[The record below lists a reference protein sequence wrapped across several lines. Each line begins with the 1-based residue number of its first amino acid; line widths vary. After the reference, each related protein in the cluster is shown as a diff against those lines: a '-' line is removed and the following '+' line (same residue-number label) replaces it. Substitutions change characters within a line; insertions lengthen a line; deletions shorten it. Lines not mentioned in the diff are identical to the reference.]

1 MRSNTDLLPRT
12 VLVFLLGAL
21 AAGVASG
28 APGDTTVA
36 QRGGGTGPHALSG
49 DGRYLAFSSANST
62 FVPGDTNGTEDVFI
76 KDLQS
81 GLVQRVSVNSQAV
94 QGNRQSDSPAIS
106 HDGRFVAFR
115 SLASNLVPNDRNGR
129 RDIFVRD
136 RQLGITER
144 VSVTSAG
151 REEKGNALNPAIS
164 ANGRFIAFHF
174 LGPTS
179 IDIRL
184 RDRKT
189 ATTELIN
196 LDENGQRLSLSG
208 ATSPDVSISADG
220 RYVVFQ
226 VIPDDVANRDGVF
239 LRDRLTGAVERQTRD
254 IGGNVLRGYQPVISA
269 NGRYVAFYSQEDAL
283 SDYHLLVR
291 DRQTG
296 MFQTASIDP
305 SGTPVATSL
314 TLYTLSGSGRFV
326 AFTSDVLDVFERD
339 MQTGITERVS
349 VSSNGVDG
357 NERSFDGYMS
367 SDGKRIVFESF
378 ATNLVPATPL
388 PPPNMFLRETT
399 VPAAALSV
407 GPLALG
413 FFGQTANTSSPAQTV
428 RITNSSS
435 APAAI
440 TSIAFVGTHPGQFSR
455 NDNCPATLPARGSC
469 TVSVTFRPTSQGVKT
484 AQLNVNG
491 GGGGLRS
498 VVLSG
503 KGTAP

>member
-1 MRSNTDLLPRT
+1 MPALP
-12 VLVFLLGAL
+12 
-21 AAGVASG
+21 
-28 APGDTTVA
+28 
-36 QRGGGTGPHALSG
+36 H
-49 DGRYLAFSSANST
+49 N
-62 FVPGDTNGTEDVFI
+62 
-76 KDLQS
+76 
-81 GLVQRVSVNSQAV
+81 
-94 QGNRQSDSPAIS
+94 
-106 HDGRFVAFR
+106 
-115 SLASNLVPNDRNGR
+115 
-129 RDIFVRD
+129 
-136 RQLGITER
+136 
-144 VSVTSAG
+144 VT
-151 REEKGNALNPAIS
+151 
-164 ANGRFIAFHF
+164 
-174 LGPTS
+174 
-179 IDIRL
+179 
-184 RDRKT
+184 
-189 ATTELIN
+189 
-196 LDENGQRLSLSG
+196 
-208 ATSPDVSISADG
+208 
-220 RYVVFQ
+220 
-226 VIPDDVANRDGVF
+226 
-239 LRDRLTGAVERQTRD
+239 
-254 IGGNVLRGYQPVISA
+254 
-269 NGRYVAFYSQEDAL
+269 EDAL

-296 MFQTASIDP
+296 MFQTASIDL

-326 AFTSDVLDVFERD
+326 AFTSDALDVFARD
-339 MQTGITERVS
+339 MQTGITEWVS

-399 VPAAALSV
+399 LPAAALSV

-413 FFGQTANTSSPAQTV
+413 FFGQTASTSSPAQTV